1 MDSLIQADI
10 FFFVTTIVTIVVGIL
25 IAVTLTYLVFVLRD
39 LKHIAHTAR
48 TGADILADD
57 VHDLRNELKRKGA
70 KVKSIIDF
78 SKKVYGR
85 RKKKG
90 V

>member
-25 IAVTLTYLVFVLRD
+25 IAVAITYLVFVLRD
-39 LKHIAHTAR
+39 LKHIAHTVR

-57 VHDLRNELKRKGA
+57 VSDLRDEIKREG
-70 KVKSIIDF
+70 VKMKSLVNF
-78 SKKVYGR
+78 SKKVYSR